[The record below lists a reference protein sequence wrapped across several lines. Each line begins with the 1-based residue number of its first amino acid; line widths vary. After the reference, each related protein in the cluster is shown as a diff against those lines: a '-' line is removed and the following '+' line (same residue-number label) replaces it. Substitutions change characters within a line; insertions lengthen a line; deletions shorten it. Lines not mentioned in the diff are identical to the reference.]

1 MTHPDSSSD
10 FIRPTPTTPT
20 APTAPDALQA
30 RFALRV
36 TTRLNEGSQALAPD
50 IGERLRFAR
59 EQALARARAT
69 GAATQRGRS
78 GTSGKSGK
86 SGAAWWWKLAATLP
100 VIALVAGLIL
110 IQDSQTDTQIATA
123 AAVDAALLSDDLPP
137 NAYRDAGFAE
147 FLKVST
153 E

>member
-10 FIRPTPTTPT
+10 FTVPTPT
-20 APTAPDALQA
+20 ALDALQA

-59 EQALARARAT
+59 EQALTRARAT
-69 GAATQRGRS
+69 GAPTPRGRS
-78 GTSGKSGK
+78 DAAGKSGT
-86 SGAAWWWKLAATLP
+86 AWWWKLAATLP

-110 IQDSQTDTQIATA
+110 IQDSQADTQIAAA

-147 FLKVST
+147 FLKVTT